1 MSVTRDAAGS
11 MLRGE
16 YFMGAIV
23 YRASRGTNL
32 GTGTVLTS
40 DTNEEEGHNGKNVLK
55 VQF

>member
-11 MLRGE
+11 VLCGE

-23 YRASRGTNL
+23 YQANRRTNL

-40 DTNEEEGHNGKNVLK
+40 DTNEEEGHSGKNVLK